1 MTARALVEARIP
13 APDVRATPDAL
24 VTALLARGEATERV
38 LPDPTAPGVP
48 GGPGSWTSTRR
59 CGWSPPRGDVQP
71 RVFAVGFWTAGAQVA
86 AFARPRT
93 NAPFF
98 RQNDALARELWAG
111 VVGSRAAALPVA
123 GAA

>member
-1 MTARALVEARIP
+1 
-13 APDVRATPDAL
+13 L
-24 VTALLARGEATERV
+24 VTAAGAV
-38 LPDPTAPGVP
+38 H
-48 GGPGSWTSTRR
+48 
-59 CGWSPPRGDVQP
+59 P

-98 RQNDALARELWAG
+98 RQNDGLARELW
-111 VVGSRAAALPVA
+111 RTLPATSAQPADAVA